1 MAKKKKSKKSGV
13 NQKKNHNHS
22 KKQMAVKDFSEVKNS
37 VEKAEAVLNE
47 VELNETSKK
56 ETEKIAKAELKK
68 AEAVSEKAEA
78 VSEKAEAKLDKAE
91 SVSDKAEA
99 KLEKA
104 EAISEKAEAETKKL
118 KTENT
123 VKSQKSKAK
132 KVDKNKVP
140 LWAKIVMIALSVILV
155 LIITAITLAY
165 MLLSHS
171 TAVFKGNPMDILI
184 SSELK
189 KDENGQTNFLIF
201 GTSEDAK
208 GHGGQELTD
217 SILVAS
223 INQEYKTA
231 KVFSVPRDL
240 WVNYSVAGSE
250 PMSCT
255 VGDRGKINATY
266 LCALEEYKN
275 SMSVSNAKDAAS
287 LYFAK
292 KISEVTGL
300 SMHYYVAADWSVV
313 KMIVDKIGGID
324 VDVYADDEDGIY
336 DSCQGI
342 DLKKGMY
349 YNMNGDLAMKLARA
363 RNAACAPGD
372 YGLSRSNFDREIN
385 QQRIMNAIKNKMS
398 SIGILMNPGQVMSII
413 DGLGDNLRTNIVMS
427 EVRTLIDFGT
437 KLEGG
442 IQPISMVDQ
451 FGTGRIGLSSV
462 VIPAGASTYSEG
474 SLYNYTNFQKY
485 LRSQIVVPK
494 EIKTETKAE

>member
-1 MAKKKKSKKSGV
+1 MAKKKKSKKSGI
-13 NQKKNHNHS
+13 NQKKNNART
-22 KKQMAVKDFSEVKNS
+22 KKKVVAENFVGAENLA
-37 VEKAEAVLNE
+37 EKAEAVSNE
-47 VELNETSKK
+47 VDLNVMPKK

-68 AEAVSEKAEA
+68 AETVSEKAEA
-78 VSEKAEAKLDKAE
+78 VSEKTEATF
-91 SVSDKAEA
+91 
-99 KLEKA
+99 
-104 EAISEKAEAETKKL
+104 EKAEAEIPNKSKKQKTKK
-118 KTENT
+118 
-123 VKSQKSKAK
+123 S
-132 KVDKNKVP
+132 DKNKVP

-155 LIITAITLAY
+155 LIIAAITLVY

-223 INQEYKTA
+223 INQENKSA

-240 WVNYSVAGSE
+240 WVNYSVPGSE

-300 SMHYYVAADWSVV
+300 SMHYYVAVDWGAV

-324 VDVYADDEDGIY
+324 VDVYADDEDGIH
-336 DSCQGI
+336 DSCQNI

-385 QQRIMNAIKNKMS
+385 QQRIMNAIKNKVS

-413 DGLGDNLRTNIVMS
+413 DGLGDNIRTNIVMS

-442 IQPISMVDQ
+442 IQPISTIDQ
-451 FGTGRIGLSSV
+451 FSTGRIGLSSV
-462 VIPAGASTYSEG
+462 VIPAGTSTYSED

-485 LRSQIVVPK
+485 LRNQIVVPK
-494 EIKTETKAE
+494 EINHEPSNDVK

>member
-1 MAKKKKSKKSGV
+1 MAKKKKSKKSVV
-13 NQKKNHNHS
+13 NQKKNHNHA
-22 KKQMAVKDFSEVKNS
+22 KKKMAVKDFSNAKNY
-37 VEKAEAVLNE
+37 VEKAEAVSNE
-47 VELNETSKK
+47 VDLNVMPKK
-56 ETEKIAKAELKK
+56 DAEKIAKAELKK
-68 AEAVSEKAEA
+68 AEAVSEKVEL
-78 VSEKAEAKLDKAE
+78 KLDKAE
-91 SVSDKAEA
+91 ATSGKVEV
-99 KLEKA
+99 E
-104 EAISEKAEAETKKL
+104 SEKAEAEIPDKLKKQKTKK
-118 KTENT
+118 
-123 VKSQKSKAK
+123 S
-132 KVDKNKVP
+132 DKNKVP

-155 LIITAITLAY
+155 LIIAAITLVY

-223 INQEYKTA
+223 INQEYKSA

-300 SMHYYVAADWSVV
+300 SMHYYVAADWGAV

-324 VDVYADDEDGIY
+324 VDVYADDEDGIH
-336 DSCQGI
+336 DSCQNI

-385 QQRIMNAIKNKMS
+385 QQRIMNAIKKKVS
-398 SIGILMNPGQVMSII
+398 SIGILMNPGKVMSII

-427 EVRTLIDFGT
+427 EVRTLIDFGM

-442 IQPISMVDQ
+442 IQPISTVDQ

>member
-22 KKQMAVKDFSEVKNS
+22 KKQMAVKNFSEVKNS
-37 VEKAEAVLNE
+37 VEKAEAVSNE
-47 VELNETSKK
+47 VDSNVTPKK
-56 ETEKIAKAELKK
+56 ETGKIAKAESKK
-68 AEAVSEKAEA
+68 AEAV
-78 VSEKAEAKLDKAE
+78 
-91 SVSDKAEA
+91 
-99 KLEKA
+99 LEKA
-104 EAISEKAEAETKKL
+104 EVKSKKAEAIPENAETISKKAEAEL
-118 KTENT
+118 D
-123 VKSQKSKAK
+123 VKAK
-132 KVDKNKVP
+132 KPTTKKSDKNKVP

-155 LIITAITLAY
+155 LIITAITLMY

-201 GTSEDAK
+201 GTSEDVK

-363 RNAACAPGD
+363 RNAACKPGD

-385 QQRIMNAIKNKMS
+385 QQRIMNAIKNKVS
-398 SIGILMNPGQVMSII
+398 SIGILMNPGKVMSII

-442 IQPISMVDQ
+442 IQPISTIDQ

-474 SLYNYTNFQKY
+474 SLYNYTNFQRY

-494 EIKTETKAE
+494 EIKIEK

>member
-1 MAKKKKSKKSGV
+1 M
-13 NQKKNHNHS
+13 
-22 KKQMAVKDFSEVKNS
+22 VKNS
-37 VEKAEAVLNE
+37 VEKAEAV
-47 VELNETSKK
+47 S
-56 ETEKIAKAELKK
+56 EKISVNEPAIKDAKKLAKAEIKKAEAASEKAKVEIKK
-68 AEAVSEKAEA
+68 AEAVP
-78 VSEKAEAKLDKAE
+78 
-91 SVSDKAEA
+91 
-99 KLEKA
+99 
-104 EAISEKAEAETKKL
+104 EKAEAEIDVKSKKQTTKK
-118 KTENT
+118 
-123 VKSQKSKAK
+123 S
-132 KVDKNKVP
+132 DKNKVP

-155 LIITAITLAY
+155 LIITAMTLMY

-223 INQEYKTA
+223 INQEHKTA

-240 WVNYSVAGSE
+240 WVNYSVPGSE

-275 SMSVSNAKDAAS
+275 SMNVSNAKDAAS

-300 SMHYYVAADWSVV
+300 SMHYYVAAEWSAV

-324 VDVYADDEDGIY
+324 VDVYADDEDGIH
-336 DSCQGI
+336 DSCQNI

-385 QQRIMNAIKNKMS
+385 QQRIMNAIKNKVS

-427 EVRTLIDFGT
+427 EVRTLIDFGM

-442 IQPISMVDQ
+442 IQPISTVDQ

-494 EIKTETKAE
+494 EIKREPSDDAK

>member
-13 NQKKNHNHS
+13 NSKKNNART
-22 KKQMAVKDFSEVKNS
+22 KKKVVTKNF
-37 VEKAEAVLNE
+37 VEAENLAEKAEAVSNE
-47 VELNETSKK
+47 VEVNETPKR
-56 ETEKIAKAELKK
+56 EVEKLAK
-68 AEAVSEKAEA
+68 SESNKAEA
-78 VSEKAEAKLDKAE
+78 VSEKAEAKL
-91 SVSDKAEA
+91 
-99 KLEKA
+99 
-104 EAISEKAEAETKKL
+104 EKAEAETKKL

-155 LIITAITLAY
+155 LIIVVITLVY

-275 SMSVSNAKDAAS
+275 SMSVSNAKDVAS

-292 KISEVTGL
+292 KISEVTGF
-300 SMHYYVAADWSVV
+300 SMHYYVAADWSAV

-324 VDVYADDEDGIY
+324 VDVYADDEDGIH
-336 DSCQGI
+336 DSCQNI

-385 QQRIMNAIKNKMS
+385 QQRIMNAIKNKVS

-442 IQPISMVDQ
+442 IQPILTIDQ

-474 SLYNYTNFQKY
+474 SLYNYTNFQRY

-494 EIKTETKAE
+494 EIKTETSTDAK

>member
-1 MAKKKKSKKSGV
+1 MAKKKKSKKSVV
-13 NQKKNHNHS
+13 NQKKNNARI
-22 KKQMAVKDFSEVKNS
+22 KKKAVAMDFVG
-37 VEKAEAVLNE
+37 VENLAKKAEAVSNEDDLN
-47 VELNETSKK
+47 VLPKK

-68 AEAVSEKAEA
+68 AETVSEKAEA
-78 VSEKAEAKLDKAE
+78 TFEKAEEETDVKLK
-91 SVSDKAEA
+91 KQT
-99 KLEKA
+99 
-104 EAISEKAEAETKKL
+104 TKK
-118 KTENT
+118 
-123 VKSQKSKAK
+123 S
-132 KVDKNKVP
+132 DKNKVP
-140 LWAKIVMIALSVILV
+140 LWAKIVMIILSVILV
-155 LIITAITLAY
+155 LIITAVTLMY

-223 INQEYKTA
+223 INQEHKTA

-240 WVNYSVAGSE
+240 WVNYSVPGSE

-300 SMHYYVAADWSVV
+300 SMHYYVAADWGAV

-324 VDVYADDEDGIY
+324 VDVYADDEDGIH
-336 DSCQGI
+336 DSCQNI

-385 QQRIMNAIKNKMS
+385 QQRVMNAIKNKVS
-398 SIGILMNPGQVMSII
+398 NIGILMNPGQAMSII

-442 IQPISMVDQ
+442 IQPISTVDQ

-485 LRSQIVVPK
+485 LRSQIVIPK
-494 EIKTETKAE
+494 EIKTEVKTE

>member
-1 MAKKKKSKKSGV
+1 MSKKKKSKKSGV
-13 NQKKNHNHS
+13 NQKKNNYHA
-22 KKQMAVKDFSEVKNS
+22 KKQMVAKDFANAKNYA
-37 VEKAEAVLNE
+37 EEAEAVSNE
-47 VELNETSKK
+47 VDLNVTLKK
-56 ETEKIAKAELKK
+56 ETEKIAKAEFN
-68 AEAVSEKAEA
+68 KAEA
-78 VSEKAEAKLDKAE
+78 VSEKAEAKLDKA
-91 SVSDKAEA
+91 KADS
-99 KLEKA
+99 K
-104 EAISEKAEAETKKL
+104 KAEAEIPDKSKKQKTKK
-118 KTENT
+118 
-123 VKSQKSKAK
+123 S
-132 KVDKNKVP
+132 DKNKVP
-140 LWAKIVMIALSVILV
+140 LWAKIVMIILSVILV
-155 LIITAITLAY
+155 LIIAAITLVY

-231 KVFSVPRDL
+231 KVFSLPRDL
-240 WVNYSVAGSE
+240 WVNYSVPGSE

-300 SMHYYVAADWSVV
+300 SMHYYVAADWSAV

-324 VDVYADDEDGIY
+324 VDVYADDEDGIH
-336 DSCQGI
+336 DSCQNI

-385 QQRIMNAIKNKMS
+385 QQRVMNAIKNKVS
-398 SIGILMNPGQVMSII
+398 NIGILMNPGQAMSII

-442 IQPISMVDQ
+442 IQPISTVDQ

-485 LRSQIVVPK
+485 LRSQIVIPK
-494 EIKTETKAE
+494 EIKTEVKTE

>member
-22 KKQMAVKDFSEVKNS
+22 KKQMAVKNFSEVKNS
-37 VEKAEAVLNE
+37 VEKAEAVSNE
-47 VELNETSKK
+47 VDSNVTPKK
-56 ETEKIAKAELKK
+56 ETGKIAKAESKK
-68 AEAVSEKAEA
+68 AEAV
-78 VSEKAEAKLDKAE
+78 
-91 SVSDKAEA
+91 
-99 KLEKA
+99 LEKA
-104 EAISEKAEAETKKL
+104 EVKSKKAEAIPENAETISKKAEAEL
-118 KTENT
+118 D
-123 VKSQKSKAK
+123 VKAK
-132 KVDKNKVP
+132 KPTTKKSDKNKVP

-155 LIITAITLAY
+155 LIITAITLMY

-201 GTSEDAK
+201 GTSEDVK

-300 SMHYYVAADWSVV
+300 SMHYYVAADWSAV

-324 VDVYADDEDGIY
+324 VDVYADDEDGIH
-336 DSCQGI
+336 DSCQNI

-349 YNMNGDLAMKLARA
+349 YNMNGGLAMKLARA
-363 RNAACAPGD
+363 RNAACKPGD

-385 QQRIMNAIKNKMS
+385 QQRIMNAIKNKVS
-398 SIGILMNPGQVMSII
+398 IIGILMNPGKVMSII

-442 IQPISMVDQ
+442 IQPILTIDQ

-474 SLYNYTNFQKY
+474 SLYNYTNFQRY

-494 EIKTETKAE
+494 EIKIEK

>member
-1 MAKKKKSKKSGV
+1 MARKKKSKKSVV
-13 NQKKNHNHS
+13 NQKKNHNHA
-22 KKQMAVKDFSEVKNS
+22 KKKMAVKDFSNAKNY
-37 VEKAEAVLNE
+37 VEKAEAVSNE
-47 VELNETSKK
+47 VDLNVMPKK
-56 ETEKIAKAELKK
+56 DAEKIAKAELKK
-68 AEAVSEKAEA
+68 AEAVSEKVEL
-78 VSEKAEAKLDKAE
+78 KLDKAE
-91 SVSDKAEA
+91 ATSGKVEV
-99 KLEKA
+99 E
-104 EAISEKAEAETKKL
+104 SEKAEAEIPDKSKKQKTKK
-118 KTENT
+118 
-123 VKSQKSKAK
+123 S
-132 KVDKNKVP
+132 DKNKVP

-155 LIITAITLAY
+155 LIIAAVTLMY

-184 SSELK
+184 SSELR

-223 INQEYKTA
+223 INQENKSA

-240 WVNYSVAGSE
+240 WVNYSVAGNE

-275 SMSVSNAKDAAS
+275 SMSVSNAKNAAS

-300 SMHYYVAADWSVV
+300 SMHYYVAADWGAV

-324 VDVYADDEDGIY
+324 VDVYADDEDGIH
-336 DSCQGI
+336 DSCQNI

-363 RNAACAPGD
+363 RNAACKPGD

-385 QQRIMNAIKNKMS
+385 QQRIMNAIKNKVS
-398 SIGILMNPGQVMSII
+398 SIGILMNPGKVMSII

-427 EVRTLIDFGT
+427 EVRTLIDFGM

-442 IQPISMVDQ
+442 IQPISTVDQ

-494 EIKTETKAE
+494 EIKREPSDDAK

>member
-442 IQPISMVDQ
+442 IQPISTVDQ

>member
-13 NQKKNHNHS
+13 NQKKNHNHV
-22 KKQMAVKDFSEVKNS
+22 KKQMAVKDFAEVKNS
-37 VEKAEAVLNE
+37 IEKADAVSEKNSVNE
-47 VELNETSKK
+47 PVIKDA
-56 ETEKIAKAELKK
+56 EKLAKAEIKK
-68 AEAVSEKAEA
+68 AEATS
-78 VSEKAEAKLDKAE
+78 
-91 SVSDKAEA
+91 
-99 KLEKA
+99 EKA
-104 EAISEKAEAETKKL
+104 EAISEKAEAEIDLKSKKPTTKK
-118 KTENT
+118 
-123 VKSQKSKAK
+123 S
-132 KVDKNKVP
+132 DKNKVP

-155 LIITAITLAY
+155 LIIAAITLVY

-223 INQEYKTA
+223 INQEYKSA

-300 SMHYYVAADWSVV
+300 SMHYYVAADWGAV

-324 VDVYADDEDGIY
+324 VDVYADDEDGIH
-336 DSCQGI
+336 DSCQNI

-372 YGLSRSNFDREIN
+372 HGLSRSNFDREIN
-385 QQRIMNAIKNKMS
+385 QQRIMNAIKKKVS
-398 SIGILMNPGQVMSII
+398 SIGILMNPGKVMSII

-427 EVRTLIDFGT
+427 EVRTLIDFGM

-442 IQPISMVDQ
+442 IQPISTVDQ

-462 VIPAGASTYSEG
+462 VIPAGTSTYSED

-494 EIKTETKAE
+494 EIKAETSADAK

>member
-13 NQKKNHNHS
+13 NQKKNHNHA
-22 KKQMAVKDFSEVKNS
+22 KKKMVVKDFANAKNYA
-37 VEKAEAVLNE
+37 EEAEAVSNE
-47 VELNETSKK
+47 VDLNVMPKK
-56 ETEKIAKAELKK
+56 ETEKIAKTESKK
-68 AEAVSEKAEA
+68 AETV
-78 VSEKAEAKLDKAE
+78 
-91 SVSDKAEA
+91 
-99 KLEKA
+99 
-104 EAISEKAEAETKKL
+104 SEKAEAETD
-118 KTENT
+118 
-123 VKSQKSKAK
+123 VKSKKQTTKKS
-132 KVDKNKVP
+132 DKNKVP

-155 LIITAITLAY
+155 LIITAMTLMY

-223 INQEYKTA
+223 INQEHKTA

-240 WVNYSVAGSE
+240 WVNYSVAGNE

-300 SMHYYVAADWSVV
+300 SMHYYVAEDWGAV

-324 VDVYADDEDGIY
+324 VDVYADDEDGIH
-336 DSCQGI
+336 DSCQNI

-363 RNAACAPGD
+363 RNAACTPGD

-385 QQRIMNAIKNKMS
+385 QQRIMNAIKNKVS

-413 DGLGDNLRTNIVMS
+413 DVLGDNLRTNIVMS

-442 IQPISMVDQ
+442 IQSISTVDQ

-485 LRSQIVVPK
+485 LRSQIMVPK

>member
-13 NQKKNHNHS
+13 NQKKNHNHA
-22 KKQMAVKDFSEVKNS
+22 KKQMAVKDFSMVKNS
-37 VEKAEAVLNE
+37 VEKAEAV
-47 VELNETSKK
+47 S
-56 ETEKIAKAELKK
+56 EKISVNEPAIKDAEKLAKAEIKKTEAASEKAKVEIKK
-68 AEAVSEKAEA
+68 AEAVP
-78 VSEKAEAKLDKAE
+78 
-91 SVSDKAEA
+91 
-99 KLEKA
+99 
-104 EAISEKAEAETKKL
+104 EKAEAEIDVKSKKQTTKK
-118 KTENT
+118 
-123 VKSQKSKAK
+123 S
-132 KVDKNKVP
+132 DKNKVP

-155 LIITAITLAY
+155 LIIVAMTLMY

-223 INQEYKTA
+223 INQEHKTA

-240 WVNYSVAGSE
+240 WVNYLVPGSE

-300 SMHYYVAADWSVV
+300 SMHYYVAADWSAV

-324 VDVYADDEDGIY
+324 VDVYADDEDGIH
-336 DSCQGI
+336 DSCQRI
-342 DLKKGMY
+342 DLKKGIY

-385 QQRIMNAIKNKMS
+385 QQRIMNAIKKKVS
-398 SIGILMNPGQVMSII
+398 SIGILMNPGRVMSII

-442 IQPISMVDQ
+442 IQPISTVDQ

-494 EIKTETKAE
+494 EIKTESKVE

>member
-13 NQKKNHNHS
+13 NQKKNHNHA
-22 KKQMAVKDFSEVKNS
+22 KKQMAVKDFSMVKNS
-37 VEKAEAVLNE
+37 VEKAEAV
-47 VELNETSKK
+47 S
-56 ETEKIAKAELKK
+56 EKISVNEPAIKDAEKLAKAEIKKTEAASEKAKVEIKK
-68 AEAVSEKAEA
+68 AEAVP
-78 VSEKAEAKLDKAE
+78 
-91 SVSDKAEA
+91 
-99 KLEKA
+99 
-104 EAISEKAEAETKKL
+104 EKAEAEIDVKSKKQTTKK
-118 KTENT
+118 
-123 VKSQKSKAK
+123 S
-132 KVDKNKVP
+132 DKNKVP

-155 LIITAITLAY
+155 LIIVAMTLMY

-223 INQEYKTA
+223 INQEHKTA

-240 WVNYSVAGSE
+240 WVNYSVPGSE

-300 SMHYYVAADWSVV
+300 SMHYYVAADWSAV

-324 VDVYADDEDGIY
+324 VDVYADDEDGIH
-336 DSCQGI
+336 DSCQRI
-342 DLKKGMY
+342 DLKKGIY

-385 QQRIMNAIKNKMS
+385 QQRIMNAIKNKVS
-398 SIGILMNPGQVMSII
+398 SIGILINPGQVMSII

-442 IQPISMVDQ
+442 IQPISTVDQ

-494 EIKTETKAE
+494 EIKTESKVE

>member
-1 MAKKKKSKKSGV
+1 MAKKKKSKKSGI
-13 NQKKNHNHS
+13 NQKKNNART
-22 KKQMAVKDFSEVKNS
+22 KKKVVAENFVGAENLA
-37 VEKAEAVLNE
+37 EKAEAVSNE
-47 VELNETSKK
+47 VDLNVMPKK

-68 AEAVSEKAEA
+68 AETVSEKAEA
-78 VSEKAEAKLDKAE
+78 VSEKTEATF
-91 SVSDKAEA
+91 
-99 KLEKA
+99 
-104 EAISEKAEAETKKL
+104 EKAEAEIPNKSKKQKTKK
-118 KTENT
+118 
-123 VKSQKSKAK
+123 S
-132 KVDKNKVP
+132 DKNKVP

-155 LIITAITLAY
+155 LIIAAITLVY

-223 INQEYKTA
+223 INQENKSA

-240 WVNYSVAGSE
+240 WVNYSVPGSE

-300 SMHYYVAADWSVV
+300 SMHYYVAVDWGAV

-324 VDVYADDEDGIY
+324 VDVYADDEDGIH
-336 DSCQGI
+336 DSCQNI

-385 QQRIMNAIKNKMS
+385 QQRIMNAIKNKVS
-398 SIGILMNPGQVMSII
+398 SIGILINPGQVMSII

-442 IQPISMVDQ
+442 IQSISTVDQ

-485 LRSQIVVPK
+485 LRSQIMVPK
-494 EIKTETKAE
+494 EIKREPSDDAK

>member
-1 MAKKKKSKKSGV
+1 MSKKKKSKKSGV
-13 NQKKNHNHS
+13 NQKKNNYHA
-22 KKQMAVKDFSEVKNS
+22 KKQMVAKDFANAKNYA
-37 VEKAEAVLNE
+37 EEAEAVSNE
-47 VELNETSKK
+47 VDLNVTLKK
-56 ETEKIAKAELKK
+56 ETEKIAKAEFNK
-68 AEAVSEKAEA
+68 AEAVSEKAE
-78 VSEKAEAKLDKAE
+78 VKLDKA
-91 SVSDKAEA
+91 KADS
-99 KLEKA
+99 K
-104 EAISEKAEAETKKL
+104 KAEAEIPDKSKKQKTKK
-118 KTENT
+118 
-123 VKSQKSKAK
+123 S
-132 KVDKNKVP
+132 DKNKVP
-140 LWAKIVMIALSVILV
+140 LWAKIVMIILSVILV
-155 LIITAITLAY
+155 LIIAAITLVY

-240 WVNYSVAGSE
+240 WVNYSVPGSE

-300 SMHYYVAADWSVV
+300 SMHYYVAADWSAV

-324 VDVYADDEDGIY
+324 VDVYADDEDGIH
-336 DSCQGI
+336 DSCQNI

-385 QQRIMNAIKNKMS
+385 QQRVMNAIKNKVS
-398 SIGILMNPGQVMSII
+398 NIGILMNPGQAMSII

-442 IQPISMVDQ
+442 IQPISTVDQ

-485 LRSQIVVPK
+485 LRSQIVIPK
-494 EIKTETKAE
+494 EIKTEVKTE

>member
-1 MAKKKKSKKSGV
+1 MAKKKKSKKSGI
-13 NQKKNHNHS
+13 NQKKNHNHA
-22 KKQMAVKDFSEVKNS
+22 KKKMAVKDFSNAKNY
-37 VEKAEAVLNE
+37 VEKAEAVSNE
-47 VELNETSKK
+47 VDLNVMPKK
-56 ETEKIAKAELKK
+56 DAEKIAKAELKK
-68 AEAVSEKAEA
+68 AEAVSEKVEL
-78 VSEKAEAKLDKAE
+78 KLDKAE
-91 SVSDKAEA
+91 ATSGKVEV
-99 KLEKA
+99 E
-104 EAISEKAEAETKKL
+104 SEKAEAEILDKSKKQTTKK
-118 KTENT
+118 
-123 VKSQKSKAK
+123 S
-132 KVDKNKVP
+132 DKNKVP

-155 LIITAITLAY
+155 LIITAITLMY

-201 GTSEDAK
+201 GNSEDAK

-217 SILVAS
+217 SIMVAS
-223 INQEYKTA
+223 INQENKSA
-231 KVFSVPRDL
+231 KIFSVPRDL
-240 WVNYSVAGSE
+240 WVNYSVPGSE

-255 VGDRGKINATY
+255 VGSRGKINATY
-266 LCALEEYKN
+266 LCALEEYRN
-275 SMSVSNAKDAAS
+275 TMNGSSAKEAAS

-300 SMHYYVAADWSVV
+300 SMHYYVAADWGAV

-324 VDVYADDEDGIY
+324 VDVYADDEDGIH
-336 DSCQGI
+336 DSCQNI

-385 QQRIMNAIKNKMS
+385 QQRIMNAIKKKVS
-398 SIGILMNPGQVMSII
+398 SIGILMNPGRVMSII
-413 DGLGDNLRTNIVMS
+413 DGLGDNIRTNIVMS

-442 IQPISMVDQ
+442 IQPIPTIDQ
-451 FGTGRIGLSSV
+451 FSTGRIGLSSV
-462 VIPAGASTYSEG
+462 VIPAGTSTYSED

-485 LRSQIVVPK
+485 LRNQIVVLK
-494 EIKTETKAE
+494 EINHEPSNDVK

>member
-13 NQKKNHNHS
+13 NQKKNNYHA
-22 KKQMAVKDFSEVKNS
+22 KKQMVAKDFSNAKNYA
-37 VEKAEAVLNE
+37 EEAEAVSNE
-47 VELNETSKK
+47 VDLNVMLKK
-56 ETEKIAKAELKK
+56 ETEKIAKAESKK
-68 AEAVSEKAEA
+68 TEAT
-78 VSEKAEAKLDKAE
+78 
-91 SVSDKAEA
+91 
-99 KLEKA
+99 
-104 EAISEKAEAETKKL
+104 SEKAEAETEKA
-118 KTENT
+118 EAEID
-123 VKSQKSKAK
+123 VKSKKPTTKKS
-132 KVDKNKVP
+132 DKNKVP

-155 LIITAITLAY
+155 LIIAAVTLMY

-223 INQEYKTA
+223 INQEHKSA

-240 WVNYSVAGSE
+240 WVNYSVAGNE

-300 SMHYYVAADWSVV
+300 SMHYYVAVDWGAV

-324 VDVYADDEDGIY
+324 VDVYADDEDGIH
-336 DSCQGI
+336 DSCQNI

-385 QQRIMNAIKNKMS
+385 QQRIMNAIKNKVS
-398 SIGILMNPGQVMSII
+398 SIGILMNPGRVMSII
-413 DGLGDNLRTNIVMS
+413 DGLGDNMRTNIVMS

-442 IQPISMVDQ
+442 IQPISTVDQ

-494 EIKTETKAE
+494 EIKTETKVE

>member
-22 KKQMAVKDFSEVKNS
+22 KKQMAVKNFSEVKNS
-37 VEKAEAVLNE
+37 VEKAEAVSNE
-47 VELNETSKK
+47 VDSNVTPKK
-56 ETEKIAKAELKK
+56 ETGKIAKAESKK
-68 AEAVSEKAEA
+68 AEAV
-78 VSEKAEAKLDKAE
+78 
-91 SVSDKAEA
+91 
-99 KLEKA
+99 LEKA
-104 EAISEKAEAETKKL
+104 EVKSKKAEAIPENAETISKKAEAEL
-118 KTENT
+118 D
-123 VKSQKSKAK
+123 VKAK
-132 KVDKNKVP
+132 KPTTKKSDKNKVP

-155 LIITAITLAY
+155 LIITAITLMY

-223 INQEYKTA
+223 INQEHKTA

-255 VGDRGKINATY
+255 VGNQGKINATY
-266 LCALEEYKN
+266 FCALEDYKN
-275 SMSVSNAKDAAS
+275 TMSVSNAKEAAS

-300 SMHYYVAADWSVV
+300 SMHYYVAVDWGAV

-324 VDVYADDEDGIY
+324 VDVYADDEDGIH
-336 DSCQGI
+336 DSCQNI

-363 RNAACAPGD
+363 RNAACKPGD

-385 QQRIMNAIKNKMS
+385 QQRIMNAIKNKVS
-398 SIGILMNPGQVMSII
+398 SIGILMNPGKVMSII

-442 IQPISMVDQ
+442 IQPISTIDQ

-474 SLYNYTNFQKY
+474 SLYNYTNFQRY

-494 EIKTETKAE
+494 ETKIEK

>member
-1 MAKKKKSKKSGV
+1 MAKKKKSKKSVV
-13 NQKKNHNHS
+13 NQKKNNARI
-22 KKQMAVKDFSEVKNS
+22 KKKAVAMDFVGVENLA
-37 VEKAEAVLNE
+37 EKAEAFSNEIDLN
-47 VELNETSKK
+47 VMPKK
-56 ETEKIAKAELKK
+56 ETEKIAKAESKKTEATSKK
-68 AEAVSEKAEA
+68 AEAT
-78 VSEKAEAKLDKAE
+78 
-91 SVSDKAEA
+91 
-99 KLEKA
+99 
-104 EAISEKAEAETKKL
+104 SEKAEAETD
-118 KTENT
+118 
-123 VKSQKSKAK
+123 VKSKKQTTKKS
-132 KVDKNKVP
+132 DKNKVP

-155 LIITAITLAY
+155 LIITAMTLMY

-223 INQEYKTA
+223 INQEYKSA

-300 SMHYYVAADWSVV
+300 SMHYYVAADWGAV

-324 VDVYADDEDGIY
+324 VDVYADDEDGIH
-336 DSCQGI
+336 DSCQNI

-363 RNAACAPGD
+363 RNAACTPGD

-385 QQRIMNAIKNKMS
+385 QQRIMNAIKNKVS

-413 DGLGDNLRTNIVMS
+413 DVLGDNLRTNIVMS

-442 IQPISMVDQ
+442 IQSISTVDQ

-485 LRSQIVVPK
+485 LRSQIMVPK

>member
-13 NQKKNHNHS
+13 NQKKNHNHA
-22 KKQMAVKDFSEVKNS
+22 KKQMAVKDFSMVKNS
-37 VEKAEAVLNE
+37 VEKAEAV
-47 VELNETSKK
+47 S
-56 ETEKIAKAELKK
+56 EKISVNEPAIKDAEKLAKAEIKKAEAASEKAKVEIKK
-68 AEAVSEKAEA
+68 AEAVP
-78 VSEKAEAKLDKAE
+78 
-91 SVSDKAEA
+91 
-99 KLEKA
+99 
-104 EAISEKAEAETKKL
+104 EKAEAEIDVKSKKQTTKK
-118 KTENT
+118 
-123 VKSQKSKAK
+123 S
-132 KVDKNKVP
+132 DKNKVP

-155 LIITAITLAY
+155 LIIVAMTLMY

-223 INQEYKTA
+223 INQENKSA

-240 WVNYSVAGSE
+240 WVNYSVPGSE

-300 SMHYYVAADWSVV
+300 SMHYYVAVDWGAV

-324 VDVYADDEDGIY
+324 VDVYADDEDGIH
-336 DSCQGI
+336 DSCQNI

-385 QQRIMNAIKNKMS
+385 QQRIMNAIKNKVS

-413 DGLGDNLRTNIVMS
+413 DGLGDNIRTNIVMS

-442 IQPISMVDQ
+442 IQPISTVDQ

-494 EIKTETKAE
+494 EIKTESRVE

>member
-22 KKQMAVKDFSEVKNS
+22 KKQMAVKNFSEVKNS
-37 VEKAEAVLNE
+37 VEKAEAVSNE
-47 VELNETSKK
+47 VDSNVMPKK
-56 ETEKIAKAELKK
+56 ETEKIAKAESKK
-68 AEAVSEKAEA
+68 AEAV
-78 VSEKAEAKLDKAE
+78 
-91 SVSDKAEA
+91 
-99 KLEKA
+99 LEKA
-104 EAISEKAEAETKKL
+104 ETELDKTETTSEKAEAEFPDRSKKQKTKK
-118 KTENT
+118 
-123 VKSQKSKAK
+123 S
-132 KVDKNKVP
+132 DKNKVP
-140 LWAKIVMIALSVILV
+140 LWAKIVMITLSVILV
-155 LIITAITLAY
+155 LIITAITLMY

-217 SILVAS
+217 SIMVAS
-223 INQEYKTA
+223 INQENKSA

-240 WVNYSVAGSE
+240 WVNYSVPGSE

-300 SMHYYVAADWSVV
+300 SMHYYVAADWSAV

-324 VDVYADDEDGIY
+324 VDVYADDEDGIH
-336 DSCQGI
+336 DSCQNI

-363 RNAACAPGD
+363 RNAACKPGD

-385 QQRIMNAIKNKMS
+385 QQRIMNAIKNKVS
-398 SIGILMNPGQVMSII
+398 SIGILMNPGKVMSII

-437 KLEGG
+437 KLGGG
-442 IQPISMVDQ
+442 IQPISTIDQ

-462 VIPAGASTYSEG
+462 VIPAGALTYSEG
-474 SLYNYTNFQKY
+474 SLYNYTNFQRY

-494 EIKTETKAE
+494 EIKTETSTDAK

>member
-13 NQKKNHNHS
+13 NSKKNNART
-22 KKQMAVKDFSEVKNS
+22 KKKVVTKNF
-37 VEKAEAVLNE
+37 VEAENLA
-47 VELNETSKK
+47 
-56 ETEKIAKAELKK
+56 
-68 AEAVSEKAEA
+68 EKAEA
-78 VSEKAEAKLDKAE
+78 VSNEVEVNETPKREVEKLAKAE
-91 SVSDKAEA
+91 SN
-99 KLEKA
+99 KA

-155 LIITAITLAY
+155 LIIAAITLVY

-223 INQEYKTA
+223 INQEHKTA

-240 WVNYSVAGSE
+240 WVNYSVAGNE

-255 VGDRGKINATY
+255 VGDRGKVNATY

-300 SMHYYVAADWSVV
+300 SMHYYVAADWSAV

-324 VDVYADDEDGIY
+324 VDVYADDEDGIH
-336 DSCQGI
+336 DSCQNI

-385 QQRIMNAIKNKMS
+385 QQRVMNAIKNKVS
-398 SIGILMNPGQVMSII
+398 NIGILMNPGQAMSII

-442 IQPISMVDQ
+442 IQPISTVDQ

-485 LRSQIVVPK
+485 LRSQIVIPK
-494 EIKTETKAE
+494 EIKTEVKTE

>member
-13 NQKKNHNHS
+13 NHKKNNYHT
-22 KKQMAVKDFSEVKNS
+22 KKQMVAKDFSNAKNYA
-37 VEKAEAVLNE
+37 EKAEAISDEVDLN
-47 VELNETSKK
+47 VMLKK
-56 ETEKIAKAELKK
+56 ETEKIAKAESKKAEAASEKAKVEIKK
-68 AEAVSEKAEA
+68 AEAVP
-78 VSEKAEAKLDKAE
+78 
-91 SVSDKAEA
+91 
-99 KLEKA
+99 
-104 EAISEKAEAETKKL
+104 EKAEAEIDVKSKKQTTKK
-118 KTENT
+118 
-123 VKSQKSKAK
+123 S
-132 KVDKNKVP
+132 DKNKVP

-155 LIITAITLAY
+155 LIIVAMTLMY

-223 INQEYKTA
+223 INQEHKTA

-240 WVNYSVAGSE
+240 WVNYSVPGSE

-300 SMHYYVAADWSVV
+300 SMHYYVAVDWGAV

-324 VDVYADDEDGIY
+324 VDVYADDEDGIH
-336 DSCQGI
+336 DSCQNI

-363 RNAACAPGD
+363 RNAACASGD

-385 QQRIMNAIKNKMS
+385 QQRIMNAIKNKVS

-413 DGLGDNLRTNIVMS
+413 DGLGDNIRTNIVMS

-442 IQPISMVDQ
+442 IQPISTIDQ
-451 FGTGRIGLSSV
+451 FSTGRIGLSSV
-462 VIPAGASTYSEG
+462 VIPAGTSTYSED

-485 LRSQIVVPK
+485 LRNQIVVPK
-494 EIKTETKAE
+494 EINHEPSNDVK

>member
-1 MAKKKKSKKSGV
+1 M
-13 NQKKNHNHS
+13 
-22 KKQMAVKDFSEVKNS
+22 VKNS
-37 VEKAEAVLNE
+37 VEKAEAV
-47 VELNETSKK
+47 S
-56 ETEKIAKAELKK
+56 EKISVNEPAIKDAEKLAKAEIKK
-68 AEAVSEKAEA
+68 AEAT
-78 VSEKAEAKLDKAE
+78 
-91 SVSDKAEA
+91 
-99 KLEKA
+99 
-104 EAISEKAEAETKKL
+104 SEKAEAETEKA
-118 KTENT
+118 EAEID
-123 VKSQKSKAK
+123 VKSKKPTTKKSG
-132 KVDKNKVP
+132 KNKVP

-155 LIITAITLAY
+155 LIIAAVTLMY

-223 INQEYKTA
+223 INQENKSA

-240 WVNYSVAGSE
+240 WVNYSVAGNE

-300 SMHYYVAADWSVV
+300 SMHYYVAADWGAV

-324 VDVYADDEDGIY
+324 VDVYADDEDGIH
-336 DSCQGI
+336 DSCQNI

-385 QQRIMNAIKNKMS
+385 QQRIMNAIKNKVS
-398 SIGILMNPGQVMSII
+398 SIGILINPGQVMSII

-442 IQPISMVDQ
+442 IQSISTVDQ

-485 LRSQIVVPK
+485 LRSQIMVPK
-494 EIKTETKAE
+494 EIKREPSDDAK

>member
-13 NQKKNHNHS
+13 NQKKNNYHS
-22 KKQMAVKDFSEVKNS
+22 KKQVTVKDFSNAKNYVK
-37 VEKAEAVLNE
+37 KAEAVSNE
-47 VELNETSKK
+47 VDLNVMPKK
-56 ETEKIAKAELKK
+56 DAEKIAKAELKK
-68 AEAVSEKAEA
+68 AEAVSEKVEL
-78 VSEKAEAKLDKAE
+78 KLDKAE
-91 SVSDKAEA
+91 ATSGKVEV
-99 KLEKA
+99 E
-104 EAISEKAEAETKKL
+104 SEKAEAEIPDKSKKQKTKK
-118 KTENT
+118 
-123 VKSQKSKAK
+123 S
-132 KVDKNKVP
+132 DKNKVP

-155 LIITAITLAY
+155 LIITAITLMY

-171 TAVFKGNPMDILI
+171 TVVFKGNPMDILI

-201 GTSEDAK
+201 GNSEDAK

-217 SILVAS
+217 SIMVAS
-223 INQEYKTA
+223 INQENKSA
-231 KVFSVPRDL
+231 KIFSVPRDL
-240 WVNYSVAGSE
+240 WVNYSVPGSE

-266 LCALEEYKN
+266 FCALEEYKD

-300 SMHYYVAADWSVV
+300 SMHYYVAADWGAV

-324 VDVYADDEDGIY
+324 VDVYADDENGIH
-336 DSCQGI
+336 DSCQNI

-349 YNMNGDLAMKLARA
+349 YNMNGDLAMKLARV

-385 QQRIMNAIKNKMS
+385 QQRIMNAIKNKVS

-442 IQPISMVDQ
+442 IQPISTVDQ

-462 VIPAGASTYSEG
+462 VIPAGASTYSED
-474 SLYNYTNFQKY
+474 SLHNYTNFQRY

-494 EIKTETKAE
+494 EIKAETSADAK

>member
-22 KKQMAVKDFSEVKNS
+22 KKQMAVKNFSEVKNS
-37 VEKAEAVLNE
+37 VEKAEAVSNE
-47 VELNETSKK
+47 VDSNVTPKK
-56 ETEKIAKAELKK
+56 ETGKIAKAELKK
-68 AEAVSEKAEA
+68 AEAV
-78 VSEKAEAKLDKAE
+78 
-91 SVSDKAEA
+91 
-99 KLEKA
+99 LEKA
-104 EAISEKAEAETKKL
+104 EAESKKAEAIPENAETISKKAEAEL
-118 KTENT
+118 D
-123 VKSQKSKAK
+123 VKAK
-132 KVDKNKVP
+132 KPTTKKSDKNKVP
-140 LWAKIVMIALSVILV
+140 LWAKIVMITLSVILV
-155 LIITAITLAY
+155 LIITAITLMY

-217 SILVAS
+217 SIMVAS
-223 INQEYKTA
+223 INQENKSA

-240 WVNYSVAGSE
+240 WVNYSVPGSE

-292 KISEVTGL
+292 KISEVTGF
-300 SMHYYVAADWSVV
+300 SMHYYVAADWSAV

-324 VDVYADDEDGIY
+324 VDVYADDEDGIH
-336 DSCQGI
+336 DSCQNI

-385 QQRIMNAIKNKMS
+385 QQRIMNAIKNKVS

-442 IQPISMVDQ
+442 IQPISTVDQ

-494 EIKTETKAE
+494 EIKIEK

>member
-13 NQKKNHNHS
+13 NQKKNHNHV
-22 KKQMAVKDFSEVKNS
+22 KKQMAVKDFAEVKNS
-37 VEKAEAVLNE
+37 IEKADAVSEKNSVNE
-47 VELNETSKK
+47 PVIKDA
-56 ETEKIAKAELKK
+56 EKLAKAEIKK
-68 AEAVSEKAEA
+68 AEATS
-78 VSEKAEAKLDKAE
+78 
-91 SVSDKAEA
+91 
-99 KLEKA
+99 EKA
-104 EAISEKAEAETKKL
+104 EAISEKAEAEIDLKSKKPTTKK
-118 KTENT
+118 
-123 VKSQKSKAK
+123 S
-132 KVDKNKVP
+132 DKNKVP

-155 LIITAITLAY
+155 LIIAAITLVY

-223 INQEYKTA
+223 INQEYKSA

-300 SMHYYVAADWSVV
+300 SMHYYVAADWGAV

-324 VDVYADDEDGIY
+324 VDVYADDEDGIH
-336 DSCQGI
+336 DSCQNI

-349 YNMNGDLAMKLARA
+349 YNMNGDLVMKLARA
-363 RNAACAPGD
+363 RNASCAPGD

-385 QQRIMNAIKNKMS
+385 QQRIMNAIKKKVS
-398 SIGILMNPGQVMSII
+398 SIGILMNPGRVMSII

-442 IQPISMVDQ
+442 IQPISTVDQ

>member
-22 KKQMAVKDFSEVKNS
+22 KKQMAVRNFSEAKNS
-37 VEKAEAVLNE
+37 VEKAEAVSNE
-47 VELNETSKK
+47 VDSNVMPKK
-56 ETEKIAKAELKK
+56 DAEKIAKAELKK
-68 AEAVSEKAEA
+68 AEAVSEKAEVESKKTEA
-78 VSEKAEAKLDKAE
+78 VLENVESKFNKAEATSGKVKAE
-91 SVSDKAEA
+91 
-99 KLEKA
+99 
-104 EAISEKAEAETKKL
+104 SEKAEAEIPDKSKKQKTKK
-118 KTENT
+118 
-123 VKSQKSKAK
+123 S
-132 KVDKNKVP
+132 DKNRVP
-140 LWAKIVMIALSVILV
+140 LWAKIVMIVLSVILV
-155 LIITAITLAY
+155 LIVTAITLVY

-240 WVNYSVAGSE
+240 WVNYSVAGNE

-275 SMSVSNAKDAAS
+275 SMSVSNVKDAAS

-300 SMHYYVAADWSVV
+300 SMHYYVAADWSAV
-313 KMIVDKIGGID
+313 KMIVDKIGGIN
-324 VDVYADDEDGIY
+324 VDVYADDEDGIH
-336 DSCQGI
+336 DSCQNI

-385 QQRIMNAIKNKMS
+385 QQRIMNAIKNKVS

-442 IQPISMVDQ
+442 IQPISTIDQ

-474 SLYNYTNFQKY
+474 SLYNYTNFQRY

-494 EIKTETKAE
+494 EIKTEIKAE

>member
-22 KKQMAVKDFSEVKNS
+22 KKQMAVRNFSEAKNS
-37 VEKAEAVLNE
+37 VEKAEAVSNE
-47 VELNETSKK
+47 VDSNVTPKK
-56 ETEKIAKAELKK
+56 ETGKIAKAESKK
-68 AEAVSEKAEA
+68 AEAV
-78 VSEKAEAKLDKAE
+78 
-91 SVSDKAEA
+91 
-99 KLEKA
+99 LEKA
-104 EAISEKAEAETKKL
+104 EVKSKKAEAIPENAETISKKAEAEL
-118 KTENT
+118 D
-123 VKSQKSKAK
+123 VKAK
-132 KVDKNKVP
+132 KPTTKKSDKNKVP

-155 LIITAITLAY
+155 LIITAITLMY

-442 IQPISMVDQ
+442 IQPISTVDQ

-462 VIPAGASTYSEG
+462 VIPAGVSTYSEG

>member
-22 KKQMAVKDFSEVKNS
+22 KKQMAVKNFSEVKNS
-37 VEKAEAVLNE
+37 VEKAEAVSNE
-47 VELNETSKK
+47 VDSNVMPKK
-56 ETEKIAKAELKK
+56 ETEKLAKAESKK
-68 AEAVSEKAEA
+68 AEAVLE
-78 VSEKAEAKLDKAE
+78 
-91 SVSDKAEA
+91 KAEA

-104 EAISEKAEAETKKL
+104 EAELDKTETTSEKAEAEFPDRSKKQKTKK
-118 KTENT
+118 
-123 VKSQKSKAK
+123 S
-132 KVDKNKVP
+132 DKNKVP

-155 LIITAITLAY
+155 LIIAAITLVY

-300 SMHYYVAADWSVV
+300 SMHYYVAADWGAV

-324 VDVYADDEDGIY
+324 VDVYADDEDGIH
-336 DSCQGI
+336 DSCQNI

-363 RNAACAPGD
+363 RNAACKPGD

-385 QQRIMNAIKNKMS
+385 QQRIMNAIKNKVS
-398 SIGILMNPGQVMSII
+398 SIGILMNPGKVMSII

-442 IQPISMVDQ
+442 IQPISTVDQ

-474 SLYNYTNFQKY
+474 SLYNYTNFQRY
-485 LRSQIVVPK
+485 LRSQIVVLK
-494 EIKTETKAE
+494 EIKTETSADAK

>member
-13 NQKKNHNHS
+13 NQKKNHNHA
-22 KKQMAVKDFSEVKNS
+22 KKQMAVKDFSMVKNS
-37 VEKAEAVLNE
+37 VEKAEAV
-47 VELNETSKK
+47 S
-56 ETEKIAKAELKK
+56 EKISVNEPAIKDAEKLAKAEIKKAEAASEKAKVEIKK
-68 AEAVSEKAEA
+68 AEAVP
-78 VSEKAEAKLDKAE
+78 
-91 SVSDKAEA
+91 
-99 KLEKA
+99 
-104 EAISEKAEAETKKL
+104 EKAEAEIDVKSKKQTTKK
-118 KTENT
+118 
-123 VKSQKSKAK
+123 S
-132 KVDKNKVP
+132 DKNKVP

-155 LIITAITLAY
+155 LIITAMTLMY

-223 INQEYKTA
+223 INQENKSA

-240 WVNYSVAGSE
+240 WVNYSVPGSE

-300 SMHYYVAADWSVV
+300 SMHYYVAADWSAV

-324 VDVYADDEDGIY
+324 VDVYADDEDGIH
-336 DSCQGI
+336 DSCQNI

-385 QQRIMNAIKNKMS
+385 QQRIMNAIKNKVS
-398 SIGILMNPGQVMSII
+398 NIGILMNPGQVMSII

-442 IQPISMVDQ
+442 IQSISTVDQ

-462 VIPAGASTYSEG
+462 VIAAGASTYSEG

-494 EIKTETKAE
+494 EIKT

>member
-22 KKQMAVKDFSEVKNS
+22 KKQMAVKNFSEVKNS
-37 VEKAEAVLNE
+37 VEKAEAVSNE
-47 VELNETSKK
+47 VDLNVMPKK
-56 ETEKIAKAELKK
+56 ETEKIAKAESKK
-68 AEAVSEKAEA
+68 AEAISKKTEAE
-78 VSEKAEAKLDKAE
+78 
-91 SVSDKAEA
+91 
-99 KLEKA
+99 LEKA
-104 EAISEKAEAETKKL
+104 EAIPENAETISKKAEAEL
-118 KTENT
+118 D
-123 VKSQKSKAK
+123 VKAK
-132 KVDKNKVP
+132 KPTTKKSDKNKVP

-155 LIITAITLAY
+155 LIITAITLMY

-300 SMHYYVAADWSVV
+300 SMHYYVAADWSAV

-324 VDVYADDEDGIY
+324 VDVYADDEDGIH
-336 DSCQGI
+336 DSCQNI

-363 RNAACAPGD
+363 RNAACKPGD

-385 QQRIMNAIKNKMS
+385 QQRIMNAIKNKVS
-398 SIGILMNPGQVMSII
+398 SIGILMNPGKVMSII

-437 KLEGG
+437 KLEEG
-442 IQPISMVDQ
+442 IQPILTIDQ

-474 SLYNYTNFQKY
+474 SLYNYTNFQRY

-494 EIKTETKAE
+494 EIKTETSADAK

>member
-1 MAKKKKSKKSGV
+1 MDFVGV
-13 NQKKNHNHS
+13 ENL
-22 KKQMAVKDFSEVKNS
+22 A
-37 VEKAEAVLNE
+37 EKAEAFSNEIDLN
-47 VELNETSKK
+47 VMPKK
-56 ETEKIAKAELKK
+56 ETEKIAKAESKKTEATSKK
-68 AEAVSEKAEA
+68 AEAT
-78 VSEKAEAKLDKAE
+78 
-91 SVSDKAEA
+91 
-99 KLEKA
+99 
-104 EAISEKAEAETKKL
+104 SEKAEAETD
-118 KTENT
+118 
-123 VKSQKSKAK
+123 VKSKKQTTKKS
-132 KVDKNKVP
+132 DKNKVP

-155 LIITAITLAY
+155 LIITAMTLMY

-300 SMHYYVAADWSVV
+300 SMHYYVAADWSAV

-324 VDVYADDEDGIY
+324 VDVYADDEDGIH
-336 DSCQGI
+336 DSCQNI

-363 RNAACAPGD
+363 RNAACTPGD

-385 QQRIMNAIKNKMS
+385 QQRIMNAIKNKVS

-413 DGLGDNLRTNIVMS
+413 DVLGDNLRTNIVMS

-442 IQPISMVDQ
+442 IQSISTVDQ

-485 LRSQIVVPK
+485 LRSQIMVPK

>member
-22 KKQMAVKDFSEVKNS
+22 KKQITVKDFAEVKNS
-37 VEKAEAVLNE
+37 IEKADAVSEKNSVNE
-47 VELNETSKK
+47 PVIKDA
-56 ETEKIAKAELKK
+56 EKLAKAEIKK
-68 AEAVSEKAEA
+68 AEATS
-78 VSEKAEAKLDKAE
+78 
-91 SVSDKAEA
+91 
-99 KLEKA
+99 EKA
-104 EAISEKAEAETKKL
+104 EAISEKAEAEIDLKSKKPTTKK
-118 KTENT
+118 
-123 VKSQKSKAK
+123 S
-132 KVDKNKVP
+132 DKNKVP

-155 LIITAITLAY
+155 LIIAAITLVY

-223 INQEYKTA
+223 INQEYKSA

-300 SMHYYVAADWSVV
+300 SMHYYVAADWGAV

-324 VDVYADDEDGIY
+324 VDVYADDEDGIH
-336 DSCQGI
+336 DSCQNI

-363 RNAACAPGD
+363 RNASCTPGD

-385 QQRIMNAIKNKMS
+385 QQRIMNAIKKKVS
-398 SIGILMNPGQVMSII
+398 SIGILMNPGKVMSII

-427 EVRTLIDFGT
+427 EVRTLIDFGM

-442 IQPISMVDQ
+442 IQPISTVDQ

-462 VIPAGASTYSEG
+462 VIPAGTSTYSED

-494 EIKTETKAE
+494 EIKAETSADAK

>member
-1 MAKKKKSKKSGV
+1 MAKKKKSKKSGI
-13 NQKKNHNHS
+13 NQKKNNART
-22 KKQMAVKDFSEVKNS
+22 KKKVVAENFVGAENLA
-37 VEKAEAVLNE
+37 EKAEAVSNE
-47 VELNETSKK
+47 VDLNVMPKK

-68 AEAVSEKAEA
+68 AETVSEKAEA
-78 VSEKAEAKLDKAE
+78 VSEKTEATF
-91 SVSDKAEA
+91 
-99 KLEKA
+99 
-104 EAISEKAEAETKKL
+104 EKAEAEIPNKSKKQKTKK
-118 KTENT
+118 
-123 VKSQKSKAK
+123 S
-132 KVDKNKVP
+132 DKNKVP

-155 LIITAITLAY
+155 LIIAAITLVY

-223 INQEYKTA
+223 INQENKSA

-240 WVNYSVAGSE
+240 WVNYSVAGNE

-300 SMHYYVAADWSVV
+300 SMHYYVAADWGAV

-324 VDVYADDEDGIY
+324 VDVYADDEDGIH
-336 DSCQGI
+336 DSCQNI

-385 QQRIMNAIKNKMS
+385 QQRIMNAIKNKVS
-398 SIGILMNPGQVMSII
+398 NIGILMNPGQVMSII

-427 EVRTLIDFGT
+427 EVRTLIDFGM

-442 IQPISMVDQ
+442 IQPISTVDQ
-451 FGTGRIGLSSV
+451 FGTGRIGLSSM

-494 EIKTETKAE
+494 EIKTESKVE

>member
-22 KKQMAVKDFSEVKNS
+22 KKQMAVKNISEVKKS
-37 VEKAEAVLNE
+37 VEKAEAVSNE
-47 VELNETSKK
+47 VDSNVTPKK
-56 ETEKIAKAELKK
+56 ETGKIAKAESKK
-68 AEAVSEKAEA
+68 AEAKSK
-78 VSEKAEAKLDKAE
+78 
-91 SVSDKAEA
+91 
-99 KLEKA
+99 KA
-104 EAISEKAEAETKKL
+104 EAIPENAETISKKAEAEL
-118 KTENT
+118 D
-123 VKSQKSKAK
+123 VKAK
-132 KVDKNKVP
+132 KPTTKKSDKNKVP
-140 LWAKIVMIALSVILV
+140 LWAKIVMITLSVILV
-155 LIITAITLAY
+155 LIITAITLMY

-240 WVNYSVAGSE
+240 WVNYSVPGSE

-255 VGDRGKINATY
+255 VGSQGKINATY
-266 LCALEEYKN
+266 LCALEEYRN
-275 SMSVSNAKDAAS
+275 TMNGTSAKEAAS

-292 KISEVTGL
+292 KISEVTGF
-300 SMHYYVAADWSVV
+300 SMHYYVAVDWGAV

-324 VDVYADDEDGIY
+324 VDVYADDEDGIH
-336 DSCQGI
+336 DSCQNI
-342 DLKKGMY
+342 NLKKGMY

-385 QQRIMNAIKNKMS
+385 QQRIMNAIKNKVS
-398 SIGILMNPGQVMSII
+398 SIGILMNPGKVMSII

-427 EVRTLIDFGT
+427 EVRTVIDFGT

-442 IQPISMVDQ
+442 IQPISTIDQ

-485 LRSQIVVPK
+485 LRGQIVVPK
-494 EIKTETKAE
+494 EIKTEK

>member
-1 MAKKKKSKKSGV
+1 MAKKKRSKKSGV
-13 NQKKNHNHS
+13 NQKKNHNHAR
-22 KKQMAVKDFSEVKNS
+22 KKMAVKDFSNAKNY
-37 VEKAEAVLNE
+37 VEKAEAVSNE
-47 VELNETSKK
+47 VDSNVMPKK
-56 ETEKIAKAELKK
+56 DAEKIAKAELKK
-68 AEAVSEKAEA
+68 AEAVLEKTE
-78 VSEKAEAKLDKAE
+78 AE
-91 SVSDKAEA
+91 SK
-99 KLEKA
+99 KA
-104 EAISEKAEAETKKL
+104 EAIPENAETISKKAEAELDVKGKKPTTKK
-118 KTENT
+118 T
-123 VKSQKSKAK
+123 
-132 KVDKNKVP
+132 DKNKVP

-155 LIITAITLAY
+155 LIIAAITLVY

-223 INQEYKTA
+223 INQKYKTA

-300 SMHYYVAADWSVV
+300 SMHYYVAADWSAV

-349 YNMNGDLAMKLARA
+349 YNMNGDLAMKLARV

-442 IQPISMVDQ
+442 IQPISTVDQ